1 MTGTDMT
8 GTGALRIR
16 EATRAVVLAPD
27 RHVLL
32 VRFEFPQ
39 ASRWALPG
47 GGIEPGETPI
57 DALRR
62 ELAEEVGLH
71 DAPIGPHLWSRL
83 HIVPFLNGLYDGQR
97 EQIHL
102 VAVDHAFEPRPALD
116 WEQLNAEY
124 VFELRWWRI
133 DDIVAADHLT
143 FAPAELGRLLDHLHQ
158 HGPPTEPTD
167 ISV

>member
-1 MTGTDMT
+1 MPFAPRKGGVERPFPFKPSD
-8 GTGALRIR
+8 
-16 EATRAVVLAPD
+16 VVLVD
-27 RHVLL
+27 V
-32 VRFEFPQ
+32 
-39 ASRWALPG
+39 
-47 GGIEPGETPI
+47 
-57 DALRR
+57 DAR
-62 ELAEEVGLH
+62 
-71 DAPIGPHLWSRL
+71 
-83 HIVPFLNGLYDGQR
+83 
-97 EQIHL
+97 
-102 VAVDHAFEPRPALD
+102 AVDHAFEPRPALD